1 MADLIELRLIAEPS
15 VCEQL
20 AELWDDPEA
29 DFSVEKLTDSEK
41 AVFSLFL
48 KSEGEIDSAERKL
61 LEAAKILTS
70 DFSLKKRTVKKE
82 DWAEKWKENF
92 HVSRVGKKLVIVP
105 SWETYSPEPND
116 IILVN
121 DPGMAFGTGSHGT
134 SKACLEFLEEI
145 ADQNQPQSLL
155 DAGTG
160 TGILAVAGAKLGI
173 KTIDAFDNEPQ
184 AVSAAKEN
192 AVKNQVEDKL
202 SVFQQDLFF
211 YAPNKK
217 YDIVIANILCAVLE
231 RNVERLLAAVAP
243 GGHLVLAGI
252 LDEQYPAL
260 SILFTSLGAIEQR
273 STLIEGWRTGVF
285 KIPQTLRPIESV
297 PQTEPEMEEAA
308 SWFSDKWHIP
318 KSAYLASMK
327 EPHDNYWYVI
337 RNPETKKIIAGAG
350 VIPNDFH
357 ARPDLAPNVCAVFVE
372 EPFRKQGLAGAL
384 LNHIARDM
392 QTKGCDTLYLAT
404 EHTSFY
410 ERYGW
415 DFYTFVKESNSDH
428 MTRLY
433 RHVWKDERK

>member
-1 MADLIELRLIAEPS
+1 MEELVEVRLTADPV
-15 VCEQL
+15 VCAQL
-20 AELWDDPEA
+20 SELWDDPEA
-29 DFSVEKLTDSEK
+29 NFSVEQLTDFPK
-41 AVFSLFL
+41 AVFSLFVN
-48 KSEGEIDSAERKL
+48 SENEAQEAEAD
-61 LEAAKILTS
+61 LESKARLLTS
-70 DFSLKKRTVKKE
+70 DFSLDTRTVKKE

-92 HVSRVGKKLVIVP
+92 HVSRVGKNLVIVP
-105 SWETYSPEPND
+105 SWETYAPEPND
-116 IILVN
+116 IILIN

-134 SKACLEFLEEI
+134 SKACLEFLEEL
-145 ADQNQPQSLL
+145 AQKHHPKSLL

-160 TGILAVAGAKLGI
+160 TGILSVAAGKLGI
-173 KTIDAFDNEPQ
+173 PDIDAFDNEPQ
-184 AVSAAKEN
+184 AVMAAKEN
-192 AVKNQVEDKL
+192 AEKNNVEIN
-202 SVFQQDLFF
+202 VFQQDLFF
-211 YAPNKK
+211 YAPQKK

-231 RNVERLLAAVAP
+231 RNVERLMAAAAP
-243 GGHLVLAGI
+243 NGYLILAGI

-260 SILFTSLGAIEQR
+260 SLLFTRLGAMEQR

-285 KIPQTLRPIESV
+285 SIPKIARPIESV

-308 SWFSDKWHIP
+308 EWFSDKWHIP
-318 KSAYLASMK
+318 KSAYISSMK
-327 EPHDNYWYVI
+327 EPKDNYWYVI
-337 RNPETKKIIAGAG
+337 RDPETKKIIAGAG

-357 ARPDLAPNVCAVFVE
+357 VRPDLAPNICAVFVE

-433 RHVWKDERK
+433 RHIWKDER